1 MSASS
6 ICVGVLLKLMLPSMG
21 VWLLLLALLPRS
33 PGGESDI
40 VMVLKRPRISR
51 RSCDTWS
58 LGSVVRSEGGIDRG
72 RWTPIKR
79 QCWSTG
85 SFGVILRFQAR
96 FHVTVLFLIQDR

>member
-58 LGSVVRSEGGIDRG
+58 LGSVVRSRMKFLMDRMMRGQPSSLGNHQSDRG
-72 RWTPIKR
+72 RPHPSNSW
-79 QCWSTG
+79 
-85 SFGVILRFQAR
+85 LRRVAG
-96 FHVTVLFLIQDR
+96 